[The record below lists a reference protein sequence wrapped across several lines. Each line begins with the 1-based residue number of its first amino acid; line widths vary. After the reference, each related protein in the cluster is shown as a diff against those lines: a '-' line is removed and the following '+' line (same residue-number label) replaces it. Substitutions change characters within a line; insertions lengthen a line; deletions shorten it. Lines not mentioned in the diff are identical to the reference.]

1 MTTQIGHFF
10 HEDIIDILSY
20 VFRNED
26 WEKNGPSEKEQ
37 PAYDGPPGMDPD
49 GIIESNWEEV
59 VDNFDDMNLKE
70 ELLRGK
76 ERVFVLF
83 VFSQSHLST

>member
-1 MTTQIGHFF
+1 
-10 HEDIIDILSY
+10 
-20 VFRNED
+20 
-26 WEKNGPSEKEQ
+26 
-37 PAYDGPPGMDPD
+37 MDPD

-76 ERVFVLF
+76 ERIFARLSVFHVVF